1 MEKIGDLVLNSDKSA
16 TKNKLSNT
24 AISLKDIPFVLFTFI
39 LVLVGWIFFR
49 ADTISEA
56 LYIIKKIISEFSL
69 SSIEIFYPKRLAIVI
84 GFIIIEWAQRHK
96 EHPLRVDGYPSWV
109 RMIIY
114 YFIIAIILL
123 FGVYDY
129 APFIYF
135 QF

>member
-56 LYIIKKIISEFSL
+56 LYIIKKIISEFIL
-69 SSIEIFYPKRLAIVI
+69 SKKVGYCYRFY
-84 GFIIIEWAQRHK
+84 
-96 EHPLRVDGYPSWV
+96 
-109 RMIIY
+109 Y
-114 YFIIAIILL
+114 Y
-123 FGVYDY
+123 
-129 APFIYF
+129 
-135 QF
+135 